1 MSANRVPPHLA
12 GDTSSANLL
21 TDARLADIAGR
32 DRGSLWMPI
41 AARLAREVQASRKL
55 RADLLALPKPFDAA
69 NHRHETG
76 FAAGYNAARQEI
88 HRLIEEADRG

>member
-21 TDARLADIAGR
+21 TDARLADIACR

-55 RADLLALPKPFDAA
+55 RVDLLRVHSPDYFGTWCRCCEERYPCP
-69 NHRHETG
+69 TV
-76 FAAGYNAARQEI
+76 
-88 HRLIEEADRG
+88 RLIEEAERG